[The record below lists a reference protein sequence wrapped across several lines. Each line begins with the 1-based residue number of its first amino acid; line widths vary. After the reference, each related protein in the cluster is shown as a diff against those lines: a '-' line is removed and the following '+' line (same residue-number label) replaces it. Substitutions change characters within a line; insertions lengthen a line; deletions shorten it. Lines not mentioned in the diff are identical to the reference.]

1 MPFTAESGAFL
12 ERNRH
17 VSAILWNYFTN
28 GWHLRSKSSSDTAN
42 SDGTEMPAFH
52 CMSAGKSAFSFDSTN
67 SVGNA
72 ELDTLNDAVSM
83 LS

>member
-12 ERNRH
+12 DRNRH

-28 GWHLRSKSSSDTAN
+28 GRHLRSKSSSDTAN

-52 CMSAGKSAFSFDSTN
+52 CMSAGKLAFSSDSVN
-67 SVGNA
+67 SGKA
-72 ELDTLNDAVSM
+72 ELDTLNDGMSM